1 MYKIATTL
9 LAGLHFLVYSLFTSV
24 HNIEMLY
31 LENTQSYKTVA
42 ESEYIKLSYFN
53 QIWMNSMD
61 KENKK
66 TGNKSVTD
74 KYIQ

>member
-1 MYKIATTL
+1 
-9 LAGLHFLVYSLFTSV
+9 
-24 HNIEMLY
+24 MLY
-31 LENTQSYKTVA
+31 LENTQSYNTVA